1 MCTLAVLRVMGE
13 ESSTIYVGTVRN
25 GVVILP
31 PEAKL
36 SEGARVQVV
45 PLEMSPADDPLLQ
58 AVAKTA
64 KHRPHW
70 PEDYAL
76 NHGYYVSGEPKK
88 S

>member
-1 MCTLAVLRVMGE
+1 M
-13 ESSTIYVGTVRN
+13 SYVGTVRN

-36 SEGARVQVV
+36 PEGAQVQVV

-58 AVAKTA
+58 AVAITA
-64 KHRPHW
+64 KRRQHW
-70 PEDYAL
+70 PKDYAL